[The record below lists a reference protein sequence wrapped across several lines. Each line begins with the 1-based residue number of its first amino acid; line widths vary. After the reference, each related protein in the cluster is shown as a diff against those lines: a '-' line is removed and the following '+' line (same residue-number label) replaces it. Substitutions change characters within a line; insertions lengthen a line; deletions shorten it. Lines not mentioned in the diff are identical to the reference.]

1 MSMNKPMNR
10 VGAAAALALFLALLP
25 GLSGCEGQVPQTRQT
40 ETQSTATA
48 APAPNLTAAQEA
60 RIRKSIGTVL
70 DQANASKDP
79 AGLAQR
85 VSGPQLEIR
94 TSELTIAKAT
104 GQLDPKTTIPA
115 TIAQTVIPGDP
126 GWPRSV
132 FSITTTTQDQQS
144 KRLLILDQESA
155 HENYK
160 LWGVARLFQG
170 AQLPKFPVDTIG
182 ARMGQGDDQ
191 GLKATPV
198 EAVSRY
204 ADLLQNPQSSKYA
217 EEFAQDDFRTSL
229 GTLTQVVQ
237 QGIEANKG
245 SQSQTFTPAQGQ
257 LRVMHSSDGGDLVV
271 ARIDSV
277 WTRQAGEG
285 RESSPA
291 SDAEKA
297 LFGQGKPTSTMK
309 VTYVNVIALY
319 VPSADS
325 HEPIRAVGA
334 EREPIKV
341 EAV

>member
-1 MSMNKPMNR
+1 MSMNKPLNG
-10 VGAAAALALFLALLP
+10 VAAVAALALSLALLP
-25 GLSGCEGQVPQTRQT
+25 GLSACEGQVPQARRT
-40 ETQSTATA
+40 EPQSTATT
-48 APAPNLTAAQEA
+48 APAPNLTPAQEA
-60 RIRKSIGTVL
+60 RIRKNIGAVL
-70 DQANASKDP
+70 DQANEAKDP
-79 AGLAQR
+79 AGLDQR

-94 TSELTIAKAT
+94 TSELTIARAT
-104 GQLDPKTTIPA
+104 GQLDPKTTIPT

-144 KRLLILDQESA
+144 KRL
-155 HENYK
+155 
-160 LWGVARLFQG
+160 
-170 AQLPKFPVDTIG
+170 
-182 ARMGQGDDQ
+182 
-191 GLKATPV
+191 KATPV
-198 EAVSRY
+198 EAVRRY
-204 ADLLQNPQSSKYA
+204 ADLLQNPQGSKYA
-217 EEFAQDDFRTSL
+217 KEFAQDDFRNSL

-291 SDAEKA
+291 SDAETA